1 MINPNCSFH
10 ILTTLFFLVGKEITG
25 LLSPSRSQRTFKA
38 KQDRG
43 GGQNQA
49 RTIKMLMSRWD
60 RRVTPH
66 PLQQA
71 CRVLADVCEAAD
83 HVVQVKVAEGGV
95 VFTLPPHLDRNQ

>member
-25 LLSPSRSQRTFKA
+25 LLSLSRSQRTFKE

-43 GGQNQA
+43 GQNQT
-49 RTIKMLMSRWD
+49 RTIKMLMSRRD
-60 RRVTPH
+60 RRDTPH

-71 CRVLADVCEAAD
+71 GRVLADVREAAD
-83 HVVQVKVAEGGV
+83 DVVQVKVAEGGV